1 MKIPISFQLMLV
13 IGSKVCSN
21 VTKENI
27 VVCTVVDSKFI
38 KVQFSSIIPKESSIK
53 FITKNI
59 ELCVVSVSI
68 KYKMYIV
75 KGGYYY
81 IEGGNFCIKK

>member
-53 FITKNI
+53 FIIKNI
-59 ELCVVSVSI
+59 E
-68 KYKMYIV
+68 
-75 KGGYYY
+75 
-81 IEGGNFCIKK
+81 